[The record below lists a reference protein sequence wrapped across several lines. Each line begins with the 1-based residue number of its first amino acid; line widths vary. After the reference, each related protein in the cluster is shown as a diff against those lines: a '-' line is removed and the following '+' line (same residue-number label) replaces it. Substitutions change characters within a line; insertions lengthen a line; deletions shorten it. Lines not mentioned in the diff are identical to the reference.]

1 MNFKHRWKERE
12 MIKFRLKKKRELSK
26 EGERGEYK
34 NIPGQL
40 KIIIQTYENVPDSLV
55 ISRKWLE
62 KTNSHRRR
70 KLQLEGGIEWS

>member
-40 KIIIQTYENVPDSLV
+40 KIIIQTYENF
-55 ISRKWLE
+55 
-62 KTNSHRRR
+62 
-70 KLQLEGGIEWS
+70 